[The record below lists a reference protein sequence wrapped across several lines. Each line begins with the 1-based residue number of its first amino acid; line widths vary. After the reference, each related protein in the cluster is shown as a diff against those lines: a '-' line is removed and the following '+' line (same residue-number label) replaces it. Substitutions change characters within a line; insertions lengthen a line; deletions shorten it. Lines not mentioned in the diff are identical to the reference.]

1 MTTYSNTAFRAASL
15 AERLALPP
23 PSIPSDAALA
33 SASDTLEWWQQT
45 FLPGR
50 PTLLRR
56 ALAAAGLSRGAT
68 LTLIAAGQEDSVID
82 PAVDAPGHAPR
93 WRQVQDQIFAGADPA
108 PVPEG
113 RLHFESAVE
122 GFVRWAADRLGSALT
137 TAPAVD
143 RPALAGA
150 FRTALTAQLLAMAG
164 QTFILRLHTAR
175 LTGRLRGDTPEARFQ
190 DFVRTELSTP
200 AALSR
205 LLAAYP
211 VLARA
216 LVTTTEQML
225 GAWVDL
231 LGHLTADR
239 VEIADTFGIAVD
251 DTLSRIDPGLGDTH
265 RGGRTVM
272 LLGFASGARLV
283 YKPRP
288 MAVDAHLQG
297 VLAWLNDRG
306 IDATLRTVG
315 VLDRGEHGWMEFVH
329 ATSCTT
335 AGQVDAYYR
344 RMGALLFVL
353 HLLDATDVHRENLI
367 AAGEHPILVDLESL
381 FQTRPDA
388 PRRLRDHVH
397 ARTEVF
403 HTTVLRTGLL
413 PLRVEGS
420 AGVADFGGITGGNDQ
435 ATPYPIPEWQR
446 PNTDEM
452 ALVYRTSTISDAPNM
467 PVVAGV
473 AASVFGHEAALV
485 DGFTAAYR
493 LVVAH
498 REAFAAPRGPLA
510 AFGRDLVRHVLRHTV
525 DYAHLIAA
533 GQHPS
538 YLRDGAD
545 RDALFSALWLAAER
559 EPHLARLVP
568 AEQRELW
575 RGDVPSF
582 RARVDS
588 RDLEAGDGTV
598 YRRFFARS
606 GLVRVHDRLA
616 RLGENDL
623 LRQCQAIKGSIASV
637 RPAGVSAPVLVG
649 DDAALSPAAGPLA
662 AATAIGEHI
671 VRMAIRDGDAAYWTG
686 LLPLPH
692 EGFAYVPLATDLYE
706 GNAGIALFLAYLAH
720 ATARADLRALARAAF
735 QGVRRHLDARVW
747 SGNIGA
753 WTGEPGLLYA
763 AMHLAVLWDD
773 PSLLPDLPR
782 AMRRLGRQVK
792 HDRGFDLTSG
802 ASGAILVF
810 LRLHAYDATAGAL
823 DVARVCG
830 DHLLRNAIKTEHGLA
845 WPGAS
850 PTPLLGLAHGT
861 AGHAWALA
869 ELAAATDTPRYA
881 EAARAVLA
889 HERAYFNASTGNWP
903 DLRREPGA
911 SGPAHMWGW
920 CHGAPGIAIAR
931 LRMRAALP
939 DRQID
944 AEIDAALASTR
955 SEGFGAGGCLC
966 HGDLGNIEPF
976 LLMAEVTGAA
986 EWRTIAEH
994 QVEHFL
1000 ESVRRTGD
1008 WRCGSLPGIDSPGLM
1023 TGLAG
1028 AGYALLRIAAP
1039 ERVPSLLALDAPC
1052 PGPIPTRKSSH
1063 EPDRHFVACSR
1074 RSRCR
1079 PRTQSKSPSTSG

>member
-1 MTTYSNTAFRAASL
+1 M
-15 AERLALPP
+15 
-23 PSIPSDAALA
+23 
-33 SASDTLEWWQQT
+33 
-45 FLPGR
+45 
-50 PTLLRR
+50 
-56 ALAAAGLSRGAT
+56 
-68 LTLIAAGQEDSVID
+68 
-82 PAVDAPGHAPR
+82 
-93 WRQVQDQIFAGADPA
+93 
-108 PVPEG
+108 
-113 RLHFESAVE
+113 
-122 GFVRWAADRLGSALT
+122 
-137 TAPAVD
+137 
-143 RPALAGA
+143 
-150 FRTALTAQLLAMAG
+150 
-164 QTFILRLHTAR
+164 
-175 LTGRLRGDTPEARFQ
+175 
-190 DFVRTELSTP
+190 
-200 AALSR
+200 R

-225 GAWVDL
+225 GAWVEL

-239 VEIADTFGIAVD
+239 VEIADTFGIAAD

-265 RGGRTVM
+265 RGGHTVM
-272 LLGFASGARLV
+272 LLGFASGAQLV

-288 MAVDAHLQG
+288 MAVDAHLQD

-306 IDATLRTVG
+306 IGAPLRTVG

-329 ATSCTT
+329 AAPCATVE
-335 AGQVDAYYR
+335 QVDAHYR

-353 HLLDATDVHRENLI
+353 HLLDATD
-367 AAGEHPILVDLESL
+367 
-381 FQTRPDA
+381 
-388 PRRLRDHVH
+388 VH

-435 ATPYPIPEWQR
+435 ATPYPIPEWQS

-473 AASVFGHEAALV
+473 AASVFGHETALL

-588 RDLEAGDGTV
+588 RDLEAGDGTIH
-598 YRRFFARS
+598 RRFFARS

-616 RLGENDL
+616 RLGEDDL
-623 LRQCQAIKGSIASV
+623 LRQCQAIQGSLASV

-649 DDAALSPAAGPLA
+649 NDAALPAAAGPLA
-662 AATAIGEHI
+662 AATAIGERI
-671 VRMAIRDGDAAYWTG
+671 ARMAIRDGDAAYWTG
-686 LLPLPH
+686 LLPLPR
-692 EGFAYVPLATDLYE
+692 EGFAYVPLANDLYE

-753 WTGEPGLLYA
+753 WTSEPGLLYA

-782 AMRRLGRQVK
+782 AMRRLGCQVK

-881 EAARAVLA
+881 EAARAPTSARISTPATATGPTSAANRAQADPRICGAGATA
-889 HERAYFNASTGNWP
+889 HRGSPSPACACA
-903 DLRREPGA
+903 RR
-911 SGPAHMWGW
+911 
-920 CHGAPGIAIAR
+920 CRIVR
-931 LRMRAALP
+931 
-939 DRQID
+939 
-944 AEIDAALASTR
+944 STR
-955 SEGFGAGGCLC
+955 RSTPPSPL
-966 HGDLGNIEPF
+966 P
-976 LLMAEVTGAA
+976 AA
-986 EWRTIAEH
+986 RA
-994 QVEHFL
+994 
-1000 ESVRRTGD
+1000 SA
-1008 WRCGSLPGIDSPGLM
+1008 P
-1023 TGLAG
+1023 
-1028 AGYALLRIAAP
+1028 AAA
-1039 ERVPSLLALDAPC
+1039 SATA
-1052 PGPIPTRKSSH
+1052 TSATS
-1063 EPDRHFVACSR
+1063 
-1074 RSRCR
+1074 
-1079 PRTQSKSPSTSG
+1079 SPSC